1 MSGNIPDSHANFL
14 FSSVINN
21 YKIIIITTGF
31 ITVDAF
37 SSYIE
42 SINFQI
48 TFWKKILLNFLGQI
62 KRLLHSFP
70 FNQAFG
76 HFIDCITC
84 IPNFIIGKNLH
95 SFVKAT
101 VSYSTKIVNNV
112 PERDAQVAT
121 HQDSQTN
128 PHPDKNQCTIIDRRL

>member
-1 MSGNIPDSHANFL
+1 MPRYITNGHPNFL
-14 FSSVINN
+14 FMIVSDR

-37 SSYIE
+37 ACYIE

-48 TFWKKILLNFLGQI
+48 IFWKKILLNLLCQI

-76 HFIDCITC
+76 HFIDCITS

-101 VSYSTKIVNNV
+101 VSYPMKS
-112 PERDAQVAT
+112 
-121 HQDSQTN
+121 
-128 PHPDKNQCTIIDRRL
+128 